1 MCTTWSLSFRYHH
14 PIHNMRVRA
23 IFLFWVVVVV
33 AVFHHSQS
41 HNFGIL
47 VTIARATTA
56 RHGTAQLHEI
66 PITHA
71 RDGHA
76 HAPTQPPKLH
86 LLISHRL

>member
-1 MCTTWSLSFRYHH
+1 MVPFLSLPSSH
-14 PIHNMRVRA
+14 PQYACASN
-23 IFLFWVVVVV
+23 
-33 AVFHHSQS
+33 
-41 HNFGIL
+41 IL
-47 VTIARATTA
+47 VLGGRSSSRVPSLTVTQFWDFGDDGARGTTA